1 MDEKEEVRLY
11 GENKKKDDEK
21 WKMRR
26 QMKEKGNKDD
36 FRKRKNNLQNLLRF
50 KERKSRCA

>member
-36 FRKRKNNLQNLLRF
+36 FRKIKNNL
-50 KERKSRCA
+50 

>member
-26 QMKEKGNKDD
+26 QMKEKGNKVI
-36 FRKRKNNLQNLLRF
+36 LG
-50 KERKSRCA
+50 KERIIYKTC